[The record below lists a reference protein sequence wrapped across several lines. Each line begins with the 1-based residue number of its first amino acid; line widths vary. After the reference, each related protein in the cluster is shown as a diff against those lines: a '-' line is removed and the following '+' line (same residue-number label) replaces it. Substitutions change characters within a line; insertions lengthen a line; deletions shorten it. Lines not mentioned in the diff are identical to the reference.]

1 MSVKPKIKI
10 CGITNLIDAKNA
22 LNLGADYI
30 GFINIEMSPRY
41 ITITD
46 IEEVFKSL
54 SEAERQRSVF
64 LCKDSSVDSII
75 STCSRLG
82 FRIIQ
87 PYANLSMNDLSKLRL
102 LGYKIFKPFRVN
114 SVDDLEDIQEYKN
127 CSDLIILDTK
137 TNDPELLGGSGEV
150 FDHQIFVQAK
160 KNLGYNLALSGGLN
174 SENIT
179 EALAVTEPFMVDV
192 SSGVESRPGQ
202 KSYTKMKTFISEV
215 LNFDLAVS

>member
-30 GFINIEMSPRY
+30 GFINIEISPRF
-41 ITITD
+41 ISLAD
-46 IEEVFKSL
+46 IEEIFKSL
-54 SEAERQRSVF
+54 SEAERQKSVY
-64 LCKDSSVDSII
+64 LCKEQSVDAII
-75 STCSRLG
+75 GTCSRLG

-87 PYANLSMNDLSKLRL
+87 PYSSLSMNDLSKLRL
-102 LGYKIFKPFRVN
+102 LGYKIFKPFRVA
-114 SVDDLEDIQEYKN
+114 SVDDLENIQDYKN

-137 TNDPELLGGSGEV
+137 TNDPELLGGSGET
-150 FDHQIFVQAK
+150 FDHQVFVEAK

-174 SENIT
+174 SDNIRQ
-179 EALAVTEPFMVDV
+179 ALSVTEPYMVDV

-202 KSYTKMKTFISEV
+202 KSFSKMKDFISEV
-215 LNFDLAVS
+215 LNFNFAVS

>member
-30 GFINIEMSPRY
+30 GFINIEISPRF
-41 ITITD
+41 ISLTD
-46 IEEVFKSL
+46 IEEIFKSL
-54 SEAERQRSVF
+54 SEAERQKSVY
-64 LCKDSSVDSII
+64 LCKEQSVDSII
-75 STCSRLG
+75 GICSRLG

-87 PYANLSMNDLSKLRL
+87 PYSSLSMNDLSKLRL
-102 LGYKIFKPFRVN
+102 LGYKIFKPFRVA
-114 SVDDLEDIQEYKN
+114 SVDDLENIQDYKN

-137 TNDPELLGGSGEV
+137 TNDPELLGGSGET
-150 FDHQIFVQAK
+150 FDHQVFVEAK

-174 SENIT
+174 SDNIRQ
-179 EALAVTEPFMVDV
+179 ALSVTEPYMVDV

-202 KSYTKMKTFISEV
+202 KSFSKMKDFISEV
-215 LNFDLAVS
+215 LNFNFAVS